1 MSFCTEIAC
10 IPWRRFQTVVEV
22 APFQRPFVIGSREKG
37 ATTAYGQAEIHLL
50 MSKFNPFQS
59 INFITSI
66 NSCKNRFVAI
76 PLRRL
81 AEFSIPFI
89 LMESKLS
96 VFFSFEDDRL
106 PGKNVLI
113 RLLPCCFE
121 RYQPSTII

>member
-50 MSKFNPFQS
+50 MSKFNPFQT

-81 AEFSIPFI
+81 AEFLYSIHFDGV
-89 LMESKLS
+89 ETFC
-96 VFFSFEDDRL
+96 FFSFEDDRL

>member
-1 MSFCTEIAC
+1 
-10 IPWRRFQTVVEV
+10 
-22 APFQRPFVIGSREKG
+22 
-37 ATTAYGQAEIHLL
+37 
-50 MSKFNPFQS
+50 MSKFNPFQT

-96 VFFSFEDDRL
+96 VFFLLKMIDFQ
-106 PGKNVLI
+106 GKHVLI
-113 RLLPCCFE
+113 RLLPCCF
-121 RYQPSTII
+121 